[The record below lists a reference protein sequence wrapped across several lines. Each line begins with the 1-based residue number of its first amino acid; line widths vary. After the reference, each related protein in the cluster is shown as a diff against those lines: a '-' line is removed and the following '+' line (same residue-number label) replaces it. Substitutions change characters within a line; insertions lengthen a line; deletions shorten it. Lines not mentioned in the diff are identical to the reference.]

1 MLPAAR
7 RATLPVLARAAP
19 PGHQALLTECGA
31 QMKDHH
37 GHPDAAL
44 LLPIAAIVPAII
56 STSLLCHSVQH
67 SVAPALTPTRNTLE
81 QTSTRRKLC
90 TLL

>member
-19 PGHQALLTECGA
+19 SGHQALLTECGA
-31 QMKDHH
+31 QMMDIH
-37 GHPDAAL
+37 HPDAAL
-44 LLPIAAIVPAII
+44 LLPIAPIVPAII
-56 STSLLCHSVQH
+56 STSLLCHPVQH
-67 SVAPALTPTRNTLE
+67 SVAPALTSTRNTLE